1 MVSRM
6 GSKAGLILALALAL
20 AGCGGDAKDGKVQ
33 DEVGQASGRDE
44 GPPLFQPMPGVGYQP
59 RACGFDLDDD
69 GVAGEPEDCRVC
81 DGATADPDGDGVA
94 EDLIYL
100 DSAAGKDER
109 GCGTPQ
115 KPCAT
120 VTYAMTQIADGAG
133 DGAEDILCLH
143 GTFAE
148 DTLKPGYAGVPGQVT
163 IAAAGSQQRAFV
175 RAKDPAMIVGW
186 DRDGDHAY
194 PPFDPDDRAELQ
206 GAGRSRALQLDS
218 KNDDF
223 EIAHLTFAGYGTGTE
238 SRDSGFVQ
246 FGPSQGEVERIH
258 FHDLHLIDLNKE
270 RVTSSEVST
279 FDLFPGKA
287 LLRHLWVENVWAPR
301 NGGWFARGA
310 GNDSGPDMGPYRF
323 EKISHS
329 ARGCDFAKCENGAA
343 MTAFHLWGKLSGI
356 EILDSYFDA
365 DVKGWEPKPKGGPQ
379 GASFAVVAQC
389 SRDWAIR
396 NNEIKDYKV
405 FVKLQGFIEKYC
417 DDGNARPVDEVRIDR
432 NYFHNDYQP
441 WAAGDVAIYLSEG
454 GEDAGETVGSVF
466 ITSNLIRSTAG
477 LEACWWLRGGN
488 GAATPPGEIVI
499 AGNTCA
505 IDANR
510 HGALVVGNV
519 EGPDAPFPRQNVTY
533 VGNLVTGL
541 GGNDFNAVFTYTPAR
556 LKLGGNVWDPA
567 GRFSWSKMPLDDL
580 AAWQRETG
588 MDAGSRSCAPA
599 FAGFEG
605 GDLHLTPADTCGRG
619 LDAASLGEL
628 AKYAPRD
635 RDGKVRTGTGAAGA
649 YGF

>member
-1 MVSRM
+1 MLPKM
-6 GSKAGLILALALAL
+6 GFYGVGLAAGLVLAL
-20 AGCGGDAKDGKVQ
+20 AGCGGAKSDGK
-33 DEVGQASGRDE
+33 DEVGQASGREE
-44 GPPLFQPMPGVGYQP
+44 GPPVFQAVAGAGYQP

-69 GVAGEPEDCRVC
+69 GIAGEPEDCRIC
-81 DGATADPDGDGVA
+81 DGKTADPDGDGVD

-100 DSAAGKDER
+100 DSGAGKDER
-109 GCGTPQ
+109 GCGSPQ

-120 VTYAMTQIADGAG
+120 VTYAMTQIADGPG

-143 GTFAE
+143 GRFQE
-148 DTLKPGYAGVPGQVT
+148 PMLKPPYSGVPGEVT
-163 IAAAGSQQRAFV
+163 IAARGSQQRPFV
-175 RAKDPAMIVGW
+175 RSKNPAMLVGW
-186 DRDGDHAY
+186 DKDGDGKY
-194 PPFDPDDRAELQ
+194 PPFDQDDLAELA
-206 GAGRSRALQLDS
+206 GAGQARALQLDS

-223 EIAHLTFAGYGTGTE
+223 EIAHLTFSGYGTGTE

-246 FGPSQGEVERIH
+246 FGPGQGEVDRIY
-258 FHDLHLIDLNKE
+258 FHDLHLLELNKE

-301 NGGWFARGA
+301 NGGWFARGSGA
-310 GNDSGPDMGPYRF
+310 DSGPDMGPYRF
-323 EKISHS
+323 ERISHS

-365 DVKGWEPKPKGGPQ
+365 DVRGWEPKPKGGPQ

-389 SRDWAIR
+389 SRDWTIR

-405 FVKLQGFIEKYC
+405 FVKLQGYMEKYC
-417 DDGNARPVDEVRIDR
+417 DNGNARPVDEVRIDR

-454 GEDAGETVGSVF
+454 GDDAGETVGSVW
-466 ITSNLIRSTAG
+466 ITSNLIQSSTG

-488 GAATPPGEIVI
+488 GAKTPPGEVVI

-519 EGPDAPFPRQNVTY
+519 EGPDAPYPRQNLTY
-533 VGNLVTGL
+533 VGNVVSGL
-541 GGNDFNAVFTYTPAR
+541 AGSDFNAIFTYTPAQ
-556 LKLGGNVWDPA
+556 LVMNGNVWDPS
-567 GRFSWSKMPLDDL
+567 GRFSWSKMALSDF
-580 AAWQRETG
+580 AAWQQESG
-588 MDAGSRSCAPA
+588 VDAGSKACLPSFAA
-599 FAGFEG
+599 FDR
-605 GDLHLTPADTCGRG
+605 GDLHLATADTCARG
-619 LDAASLGEL
+619 LDTSGEL
-628 AKYAPRD
+628 AKRALRD
-635 RDGKVRTGTGAAGA
+635 RDGKPRVAAGAAGA
-649 YGF
+649 FGN

>member
-1 MVSRM
+1 MFPKM
-6 GSKAGLILALALAL
+6 GFYSAVLAVLAVLAL
-20 AGCGGDAKDGKVQ
+20 AGCGGEAGGGKAH
-33 DEVGQASGRDE
+33 DEVGQASGRDD
-44 GPPLFQPMPGVGYQP
+44 GPPVFEAVAGAGYQP

-81 DGATADPDGDGVA
+81 DGATADPDGDGVD

-100 DSAAGKDER
+100 DASAGKDQR
-109 GCGTPQ
+109 GCGSPQ
-115 KPCAT
+115 NPCAT
-120 VTYAMTQIADGAG
+120 VLYAMTQIVDGPG

-143 GTFAE
+143 GIFKE
-148 DTLKPGYAGVPGQVT
+148 ETLKPAYAGLAGKVV
-163 IAAAGSQQRAFV
+163 IAARGSQQHAFE
-175 RAKDPAMIVGW
+175 RSKDPAMIAGW
-186 DRDGDHAY
+186 DKDGDHQY
-194 PPFDPDDRAELQ
+194 PPFDKDDLAVLD
-206 GAGRSRALQLDS
+206 GAGRARALQLDS
-218 KNDDF
+218 RNDDF
-223 EIAHLTFAGYGTGTE
+223 EVAHLTFTGYGTGTE

-246 FGPSQGEVERIH
+246 FGPSQGELERVF

-301 NGGWFARGA
+301 NGGWFARGSGA
-310 GNDSGPDMGPYRF
+310 DSGPDMGPYRF

-329 ARGCDFAKCENGAA
+329 ARGCDFAQCENGAA

-389 SRDWAIR
+389 SRDWTIR

-405 FVKLQGFIEKYC
+405 FVKLQGYMEKYC
-417 DDGNARPVDEVRIDR
+417 DGGNARPVDQVRIDR
-432 NYFHNDYQP
+432 NFFHNDYQP

-454 GEDAGETVGSVF
+454 GNAAGETVGSVA
-466 ITSNLIRSTAG
+466 ITGNVIRSTAG

-488 GAATPPGEIVI
+488 GAETPPGEIVI

-510 HGALVVGNV
+510 HAALVVGNV
-519 EGPDAPFPRQNVTY
+519 EGPDAPFPRQSLTY
-533 VGNLVTGL
+533 VGNVVTGL
-541 GGNDFNAVFTYTPAR
+541 GGNDFNAVFTYTPSR
-556 LKLGGNVWDPA
+556 LVLAGNVWDPA
-567 GRFSWSKMPLDDL
+567 GRFSWSKLPLADL
-580 AAWQRETG
+580 AAWQQESG
-588 MDAGSRSCAPA
+588 MDAGSRSCLPA
-599 FAGFEG
+599 FADAER
-605 GDLHLTPADTCGRG
+605 GDLHLAPADTCARG
-619 LDAASLGEL
+619 LGSGEL
-628 AKYAPRD
+628 SQRSAKD
-635 RDGKVRTGTGAAGA
+635 RDGQSRSATGAAGA
-649 YGF
+649 YGL